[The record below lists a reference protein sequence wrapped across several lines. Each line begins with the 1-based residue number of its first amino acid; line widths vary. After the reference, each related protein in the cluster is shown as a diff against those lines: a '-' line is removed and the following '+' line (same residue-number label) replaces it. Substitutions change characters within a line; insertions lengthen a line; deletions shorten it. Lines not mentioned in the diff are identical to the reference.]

1 VGAPHSA
8 FPLLRSLSAPHFLAI
23 RFPRSSRS
31 GRVRCADLLACA
43 AALSPS
49 VSTVLAVA
57 GKDYVIVA
65 GDTRM
70 SDGYSILSRDV
81 SKLFQLTPKTVLASA
96 GMQADAVTLRK
107 VLAWKIIMYRHKHNK
122 DMSTTAIAQL
132 LGNTLYYKRFFPY
145 YCFNVLAGLDNEGK
159 GAVYGYDAIGSFE
172 RIPYGVTGSGSA
184 LITSILDN
192 QVAFKTNPSNYR
204 DLSFEE
210 CMDLVK
216 DVMTSAGERD
226 IYTGDSVDI
235 VVINKDGMKEEKFQ
249 LKKD

>member
-1 VGAPHSA
+1 M
-8 FPLLRSLSAPHFLAI
+8 
-23 RFPRSSRS
+23 
-31 GRVRCADLLACA
+31 
-43 AALSPS
+43 
-49 VSTVLAVA
+49 AVA

-81 SKLFQLTPKTVLASA
+81 SKLFKLTSKTVLASA

-145 YCFNVLAGLDNEGK
+145 YCFNVLAGLDSEGA
-159 GAVYGYDAIGSFE
+159 GAVFGYDAIGSFE

-192 QVAFKTNPSNYR
+192 QVAFKTQLKNKK
-204 DLSFEE
+204 DLSAEE
-210 CMDLVK
+210 CIDLVK

-235 VVINKDGMKEEKFQ
+235 LLITKDGIKEEKFQ

>member
-1 VGAPHSA
+1 MRWS
-8 FPLLRSLSAPHFLAI
+8 RSLHC
-23 RFPRSSRS
+23 SR
-31 GRVRCADLLACA
+31 A
-43 AALSPS
+43 ASLALSF
-49 VSTVLAVA
+49 VVV
-57 GKDYVIVA
+57 
-65 GDTRM
+65 
-70 SDGYSILSRDV
+70 
-81 SKLFQLTPKTVLASA
+81 Q
-96 GMQADAVTLRK
+96 
-107 VLAWKIIMYRHKHNK
+107 

-145 YCFNVLAGLDNEGK
+145 YCFNVLAGLDADGA

-192 QVAFKTNPSNYR
+192 QVAFKTHMKNYR
-204 DLSFEE
+204 ELSAEE
-210 CMDLVK
+210 CLDLVK

-235 VVINKDGMKEEKFQ
+235 VIITKDGMKEEKFE

>member
-1 VGAPHSA
+1 MPESDDTEDDRHEQTRCREHAADASSLVFVSA
-8 FPLLRSLSAPHFLAI
+8 LCVYAVSL
-23 RFPRSSRS
+23 
-31 GRVRCADLLACA
+31 
-43 AALSPS
+43 
-49 VSTVLAVA
+49 STVLAVA

-81 SKLFQLTPKTVLASA
+81 SKLFKLTPQTILASA

-107 VLAWKIIMYRHKHNK
+107 VLAWKIVMYRHKHNK

-145 YCFNVLAGLDNEGK
+145 YTFNVLAGLDSEGA
-159 GAVYGYDAIGSFE
+159 GAVFGYDAIGSFE

-192 QVAFKTNPSNYR
+192 QVEFKTHLSNFKQ
-204 DLSFEE
+204 LSQQE
-210 CMDLVK
+210 CLTLVK

-235 VVINKDGMKEEKFQ
+235 VIISKDGMKEEKFQ